1 MSDSKLSSFLAELSS
16 VLEADDI
23 PESGEVGLSCGEDL
37 SVRRYFGAQ
46 PENNRSQFLLKLE
59 KIRLCSIRN
68 HFRLVECCCCVD
80 LVELLFYPLNLA
92 QDVVER
98 RRRREKRKIC

>member
-1 MSDSKLSSFLAELSS
+1 MKTEDFSLVSDSKLSSFLAELSS

-46 PENNRSQFLLKLE
+46 PGNNRSQLLLKPQ
-59 KIRLCSIRN
+59 K
-68 HFRLVECCCCVD
+68 
-80 LVELLFYPLNLA
+80 
-92 QDVVER
+92 
-98 RRRREKRKIC
+98 

>member
-1 MSDSKLSSFLAELSS
+1 MKTEDVSLVSVSKLSSFLAELSS

-46 PENNRSQFLLKLE
+46 PGNNRSQLLLKPQ
-59 KIRLCSIRN
+59 K
-68 HFRLVECCCCVD
+68 
-80 LVELLFYPLNLA
+80 
-92 QDVVER
+92 
-98 RRRREKRKIC
+98 

>member
-1 MSDSKLSSFLAELSS
+1 MKTEDVSLVSDSKLSSFLAELSS

-46 PENNRSQFLLKLE
+46 PGNNRSQFLLKLE
-59 KIRLCSIRN
+59 K
-68 HFRLVECCCCVD
+68 
-80 LVELLFYPLNLA
+80 
-92 QDVVER
+92 
-98 RRRREKRKIC
+98 